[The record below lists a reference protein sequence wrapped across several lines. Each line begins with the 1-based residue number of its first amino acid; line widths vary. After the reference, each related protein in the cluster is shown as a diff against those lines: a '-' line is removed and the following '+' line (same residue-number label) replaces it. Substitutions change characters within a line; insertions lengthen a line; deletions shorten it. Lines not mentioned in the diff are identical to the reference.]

1 MAASTLDVSTLL
13 MGNFSGGTDE
23 YGHDLVPPLPLRL
36 DVALESRQPAS
47 DTTLLTLP
55 ADFLARLVDL
65 LPPDALHNLA
75 CVNSD
80 CRQLVR
86 TRRFASVHL
95 DYSNRT
101 FSLISA
107 LVNEAKERNNSNNG
121 LTNRPAIG
129 SCIRRI
135 TVATDSQ
142 AFVAHHMLGNWT
154 DESADRE
161 IIRTRMDQASVF
173 YFSNYL
179 KRIETALAALPHLQ
193 LLDWED
199 MVAVPWS
206 LYSAIMASSVQHLK
220 LNRVPTNKTFD
231 LQVPAGIEATGW
243 TLRSL
248 HLELQGFLDDG
259 SKDTAT
265 KLCTK
270 VLRLCAPHLLSLVW
284 MCDFMRGKNVSFGS
298 DAVVFP
304 R

>member
-1 MAASTLDVSTLL
+1 MAESTLDVSSLL
-13 MGNFSGGTDE
+13 MSHFSGGPDE

-47 DTTLLTLP
+47 DATLLTLP

-65 LPPDALHNLA
+65 LPPDALDNLA
-75 CVNSD
+75 YVNSD

-107 LVNEAKERNNSNNG
+107 LVNEAKERNNSNDG
-121 LTNRPAIG
+121 LTKRPAIG

-135 TVATDSQ
+135 TVVTDSQ
-142 AFVAHHMLGNWT
+142 AFVEHHMLDNWA
-154 DESADRE
+154 ESTDRE
-161 IIRTRMDQASVF
+161 LTRVKMDRASVF
-173 YFSNYL
+173 YFGNYL
-179 KRIETALAALPHLQ
+179 KRIEAVLTDLPQLQ

-199 MVAVPWS
+199 MIALPWS

-220 LNRVPTNKTFD
+220 LYRIPANKTFD
-231 LQVPAGIEATGW
+231 LQVPAEIEATGW
-243 TLRSL
+243 MLRSL

-265 KLCTK
+265 KLCAK